1 MAGGDKNEGDQL
13 SNELTTGETMSQ
25 GQITLARIWES
36 IKGWREDNNKESRKL
51 ESKLEEIKLANKT
64 EIDSLRQELLE
75 RDKERDIRIADLN
88 EKLVG
93 GKIEQ
98 EVAFLREKLESGEKA
113 ENLNEGGNNTR
124 INIDNNKL
132 TLMLQK
138 TKMKMDHF
146 EKTMRKN
153 NIVITGLQRKNQRLI
168 VDVQQFLQEKFSIGD
183 CISEVWQAR
192 RNPKIIF
199 AKLTDT
205 EEKRRI
211 LEEKKEKLKGTSIY
225 IDNDRSR
232 EEREIARFVNFEA
245 KKLAQDKNNLVTR
258 GFKGLTVNGIKFTW
272 DEMRRELVEE
282 KSNRRGASDRQK
294 DYRENTQE
302 LRNHNVMAK
311 N

>member
-1 MAGGDKNEGDQL
+1 M
-13 SNELTTGETMSQ
+13 
-25 GQITLARIWES
+25 
-36 IKGWREDNNKESRKL
+36 
-51 ESKLEEIKLANKT
+51 
-64 EIDSLRQELLE
+64 
-75 RDKERDIRIADLN
+75 
-88 EKLVG
+88 G

-98 EVAFLREKLESGEKA
+98 EVACLREKLESGEKA
-113 ENLNEGGNNTR
+113 ENLNEGDDNTR

-153 NIVITGLQRKNQRLI
+153 NIVITGLQRKNERLI
-168 VDVQQFLQEKFSIGD
+168 VDMQQFLQEKFSIGD

-192 RNPKIIF
+192 RIPKIIF

-211 LEEKKEKLKGTSIY
+211 LKEKKEKLKGTSIY

-245 KKLAQDKNNLVTR
+245 KKTGARQEQHRNKRIQRL
-258 GFKGLTVNGIKFTW
+258 NGIKFTW
-272 DEMRRELVEE
+272 HEMRRELVEE

-294 DYRENTQE
+294 DYRE
-302 LRNHNVMAK
+302 RIRK
-311 N
+311 NRGITT